1 MTVKAAYYD
10 PCLGF
15 FGPLV
20 VVVVITATKQENRQ
34 NNMKRKGGEEVGEA
48 DILFEKIV
56 LSLDD
61 DAERLF

>member
-1 MTVKAAYYD
+1 M
-10 PCLGF
+10 
-15 FGPLV
+15 